1 MNGKLLASMSIEELE
16 NLYKNMSRPTKE
28 QKAAALKKMDTGIY
42 DSQGNLIGDKYWE
55 EDVYAE

>member
-28 QKAAALKKMDTGIY
+28 QKAALKKMDTGIY

-55 EDVYAE
+55 EDIY